1 MVRRLVNVRG
11 NRVVHSLRVSQRLGS
26 KVPMLLKIVT
36 HFDQQL
42 QQLIHLHPIQGWV
55 FTYSMAANTINCM
68 L

>member
-1 MVRRLVNVRG
+1 M
-11 NRVVHSLRVSQRLGS
+11 VHSLRVSQCLRS

-42 QQLIHLHPIQGWV
+42 QQLIHLHPIQGWL
-55 FTYSMAANTINCM
+55 FTYSMAAITINCM